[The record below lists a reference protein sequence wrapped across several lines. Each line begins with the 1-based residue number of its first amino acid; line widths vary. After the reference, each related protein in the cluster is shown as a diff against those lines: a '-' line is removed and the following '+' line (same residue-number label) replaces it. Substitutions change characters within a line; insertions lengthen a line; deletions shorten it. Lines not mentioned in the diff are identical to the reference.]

1 MFLSFLLFNFCLFLN
16 LIYSQTTNIYYN
28 VTLLKLKNE
37 DCDFNS
43 NNYIFEIE
51 CIINP
56 SPIFD
61 LEFDLDLSSPTGM
74 IARCKLIDDVIDA
87 IKCHVNSKDFLNK
100 KETFSISENKKIK
113 VNDKININIGKLNQN
128 WIATCNFVNFTRIN
142 VYFLI
147 IAIFLLIL

>member
-1 MFLSFLLFNFCLFLN
+1 MFVYFLNFNFFILFNY
-16 LIYSQTTNIYYN
+16 IYSQTTNIYYN
-28 VTLLKLKNE
+28 ITILKLKNE
-37 DCDFNS
+37 NCDFNS

-87 IKCHVNSKDFLNK
+87 IKCNANSKDFLNK
-100 KETFSISENKKIK
+100 EETFSISENKKIK
-113 VNDKININIGKLNQN
+113 VNDKININIEKLNQN
-128 WIATCNFVNFTRIN
+128 WIATCNFVNFTHIN

>member
-1 MFLSFLLFNFCLFLN
+1 MFVYFLIFNFFIIFN
-16 LIYSQTTNIYYN
+16 YIYSQTTNIYYN

-61 LEFDLDLSSPTGM
+61 LEFDLDLSAPTGM
-74 IARCKLIDDVIDA
+74 MARCKLIDDVVDV
-87 IKCHVNSKDFLNK
+87 IKCNVNSKDLLNK

-128 WIATCNFVNFTRIN
+128 WIATCNFVNFVCIN
-142 VYFLI
+142 VYFLLI
-147 IAIFLLIL
+147 GIFLLIL

>member
-37 DCDFNS
+37 NCDYNS
-43 NNYIFEIE
+43 NRYIFEIE

-87 IKCHVNSKDFLNK
+87 IKCNANSKDFLNK
-100 KETFSISENKKIK
+100 EETFSISENKKIK
-113 VNDKININIGKLNQN
+113 VNDKININIEKLNQN
-128 WIATCNFVNFTRIN
+128 WIAKCNFVNFVRIN

-147 IAIFLLIL
+147 NAIFLLIL